1 MKTMKHTTKTNH
13 KLLSLND
20 LGGGIGFA
28 VTSSFT
34 YRYRAFRRCQMMAQ
48 AEGSLRV
55 YIILIN
61 KNNNKQQKKQTMKQ
75 NFTHYF
81 KSIIL
86 AIAFLLSGAI
96 PANSQNIYF
105 KDKKIQQIGL
115 SNNKADVSDLV
126 QPFYCGV
133 DDNKFSLVEGQ
144 EYTISKTPIT
154 ISDAKFGNIVEQDIF
169 ENNSKLSKALTLR
182 IDEKEDSKILC
193 CIIVAADWNYNK
205 TITFKIAVHD
215 MPLVVEKPATCT
227 SDGYRKYKCAC
238 CNEERTETLYAL
250 GHSYG
255 EWQEMAGGHMRTCSN
270 DANHKQYN
278 MDATGVNAL
287 EITLTDDTKLS
298 YPSTL
303 SPVVT
308 FNDLDVAIG
317 FDTDK
322 TSLVNKVDIAAYN
335 QVWSHNKNGYA
346 QNNEDNTYS
355 HQCDYTDCGYKHDD
369 LFVKNGKQ
377 YYVAEKKNGV
387 IRVADMTLNDSEGYD
402 CEADITVGSVSYS
415 RDMKDNQWGTLCLP
429 FAINPNAYSD
439 CSFYKLSSVD
449 DEKSEIV
456 LSRIDDSTI
465 AAGTPVL
472 VRRNAA
478 VSSISI
484 SVPSEG
490 EGDGVV
496 MSKNIQTGSTVG
508 EYSLVGRL
516 TTSDDALTDNCYI
529 INNDKF
535 WNVGKLTNGGKTVKV
550 GAFRSYLEANTSMA
564 QARMLSLSIGGDNTT
579 AIDVLNAADDGEAEI
594 YDLNGHR
601 LSDLQKGMNIVKRGN
616 KTTKVIIK

>member
-1 MKTMKHTTKTNH
+1 
-13 KLLSLND
+13 
-20 LGGGIGFA
+20 
-28 VTSSFT
+28 
-34 YRYRAFRRCQMMAQ
+34 
-48 AEGSLRV
+48 
-55 YIILIN
+55 
-61 KNNNKQQKKQTMKQ
+61 MKQ

-96 PANSQNIYF
+96 PANSQSITYI
-105 KDKKIQQIGL
+105 DKNWNAAC
-115 SNNKADVSDLV
+115 SENSKADVSTLV
-126 QPFYCGV
+126 QPFYCQI
-133 DDNKFSLVEGQ
+133 DDNMFSFLEVPNNTTEDYV
-144 EYTISKTPIT
+144 YTISKTPIT
-154 ISDAKFGNIVEQDIF
+154 ISDAKFGNIVEKDII

-182 IDEKEDSKILC
+182 IDEKEDSKIFC
-193 CIIVAADWNYNK
+193 CNIVAVDWNYNK

-215 MPLVVEKPATCT
+215 MPLVEEQPATCT

-238 CNEERTETLYAL
+238 CQEERTETLYAL

-287 EITLTDDTKLS
+287 EITLTDETKLS

-322 TSLVNKVDIAAYN
+322 TSLVNKADIKEYN

-346 QNNEDNTYS
+346 KNDDKTYS
-355 HQCDYTDCGYKHDD
+355 HACDVAGCTVKYDD
-369 LFVKNGKQ
+369 LFVKNGEQ
-377 YYVAEKKNGV
+377 YYVAENKDGV

-449 DEKSEIV
+449 NEKSEIV
-456 LSRIDDSTI
+456 LSRIDDPTI

-478 VSSISI
+478 ASGISI
-484 SVPSEG
+484 SAT
-490 EGDGVV
+490 DAA
-496 MSKNIQTGSTVG
+496 MSNAVLTGSTAG
-508 EYSLVGRL
+508 DYSLVGTL
-516 TTSDDALTDNCYI
+516 TTSNALTDNCYI

-535 WNVGKLTNGGKTVKV
+535 WKVGDLTNGGKTVKV

>member
-1 MKTMKHTTKTNH
+1 MKIINNSK
-13 KLLSLND
+13 SL
-20 LGGGIGFA
+20 
-28 VTSSFT
+28 V
-34 YRYRAFRRCQMMAQ
+34 
-48 AEGSLRV
+48 
-55 YIILIN
+55 
-61 KNNNKQQKKQTMKQ
+61 
-75 NFTHYF
+75 
-81 KSIIL
+81 L
-86 AIAFLLSGAI
+86 AIAFLLSWAVPTFGQPQNRLYIYNKDGMPIDNVDNNKVTINDSDPFYLVVFDGGCYYSVYSSSSSDVVNITTNAYNGYI
-96 PANSQNIYF
+96 QNINLDQSELLTENLRGQLQKF
-105 KDKKIQQIGL
+105 QIP
-115 SNNKADVSDLV
+115 NNIGSRELCWKYEPS
-126 QPFYCGV
+126 
-133 DDNKFSLVEGQ
+133 KFSIAIHELSEVQG
-144 EYTISKTPIT
+144 SK
-154 ISDAKFGNIVEQDIF
+154 E
-169 ENNSKLSKALTLR
+169 
-182 IDEKEDSKILC
+182 
-193 CIIVAADWNYNK
+193 
-205 TITFKIAVHD
+205 
-215 MPLVVEKPATCT
+215 ATC
-227 SDGYRKYKCAC
+227 SEDGDMTYKCRHC
-238 CNEERTETLYAL
+238 GETRTEIFKAT
-250 GHSYG
+250 GHSFG
-255 EWQEMAGGHMRTCSN
+255 EWQEMEMGNGRFRTCTH
-270 DANHKQYN
+270 DANHIQYD

-322 TSLVNKVDIAAYN
+322 TSLVNKADIAAYN

-369 LFVKNGKQ
+369 LFVKNGEQ

-387 IRVADMTLNDSEGYD
+387 IKVADMTLNDSEGYD

-496 MSKNIQTGSTVG
+496 MSKNIQTGSTAG
-508 EYSLVGRL
+508 EYSLVGTL
-516 TTSDDALTDNCYI
+516 TTSNALTDNCYI

-535 WNVGKLTNGGKTVKV
+535 WNVGKLNNAGKTVRV

-579 AIDVLNAADDGEAEI
+579 AIDVLHAADDGEAEI

>member
-1 MKTMKHTTKTNH
+1 MKNLIKRHVR
-13 KLLSLND
+13 LLVLT
-20 LGGGIGFA
+20 L
-28 VTSSFT
+28 
-34 YRYRAFRRCQMMAQ
+34 
-48 AEGSLRV
+48 
-55 YIILIN
+55 
-61 KNNNKQQKKQTMKQ
+61 
-75 NFTHYF
+75 
-81 KSIIL
+81 
-86 AIAFLLSGAI
+86 AFLLSGAI

-105 KDKKIQQIGL
+105 KDKECQIGL
-115 SNNKADVSDLV
+115 SNNKADVSELV

-133 DDNKFSLVEGQ
+133 DDNKSSLVEGQ

-193 CIIVAADWNYNK
+193 CNIVAADGNYNK

-215 MPLVVEKPATCT
+215 MPLVEEKPATCT
-227 SDGYRKYKCAC
+227 SDGHRKYKCAC

-322 TSLVNKVDIAAYN
+322 TSLVNKADIKEYN

-346 QNNEDNTYS
+346 KNDDKTYS
-355 HQCDYTDCGYKHDD
+355 HACDVAGCTVKYDD
-369 LFVKNGKQ
+369 LFVKNGEQ

-387 IRVADMTLNDSEGYD
+387 IKVADMTLNDSEGYD

-449 DEKSEIV
+449 NDKSEIV
-456 LSRIDDSTI
+456 LSRIDDPTI

-516 TTSDDALTDNCYI
+516 TTSNALSNDNCYI

-535 WNVGKLTNGGKTVKV
+535 WNVGELTKGGKTVKV

-601 LSDLQKGMNIVKRGN
+601 LPDLQKGINIVKRGN
-616 KTTKVIIK
+616 KITKVIIK

>member
-1 MKTMKHTTKTNH
+1 M
-13 KLLSLND
+13 
-20 LGGGIGFA
+20 
-28 VTSSFT
+28 
-34 YRYRAFRRCQMMAQ
+34 
-48 AEGSLRV
+48 
-55 YIILIN
+55 
-61 KNNNKQQKKQTMKQ
+61 
-75 NFTHYF
+75 
-81 KSIIL
+81 
-86 AIAFLLSGAI
+86 
-96 PANSQNIYF
+96 
-105 KDKKIQQIGL
+105 
-115 SNNKADVSDLV
+115 
-126 QPFYCGV
+126 
-133 DDNKFSLVEGQ
+133 VEGQ
-144 EYTISKTPIT
+144 KYTISKTPIT

-169 ENNSKLSKALTLR
+169 ENNSKLSNALTLQ

-193 CIIVAADWNYNK
+193 CNIVAADWNYNK

-322 TSLVNKVDIAAYN
+322 TSLVNKADIKEYN

-346 QNNEDNTYS
+346 KNDDKTYS

-387 IRVADMTLNDSEGYD
+387 IKVADMTLNDSEGYD

-496 MSKNIQTGSTVG
+496 MSKNIQTGSTAG

-516 TTSDDALTDNCYI
+516 TTSDALSNDCYI

>member
-1 MKTMKHTTKTNH
+1 MKNLIKRHVR
-13 KLLSLND
+13 LLALT
-20 LGGGIGFA
+20 L
-28 VTSSFT
+28 
-34 YRYRAFRRCQMMAQ
+34 AFIM
-48 AEGSLRV
+48 
-55 YIILIN
+55 
-61 KNNNKQQKKQTMKQ
+61 
-75 NFTHYF
+75 
-81 KSIIL
+81 
-86 AIAFLLSGAI
+86 SGAI
-96 PANSQNIYF
+96 PANSQSITYT
-105 KDKKIQQIGL
+105 DKNL
-115 SNNKADVSDLV
+115 DAACSENSKADVSKLV
-126 QPFYCGV
+126 QPFYCRI
-133 DDNKFSLVEGQ
+133 DDNMFSFLEVPNNTTEDYV
-144 EYTISKTPIT
+144 YTISKKPIT
-154 ISDAKFGNIVEQDIF
+154 ITDAKYGNIVEQDIID
-169 ENNSKLSKALTLR
+169 NNSKLSKALTLR

-193 CIIVAADWNYNK
+193 CNIVAADWNYNK

-215 MPLVVEKPATCT
+215 MPLVEEKPATCT

-238 CNEERTETLYAL
+238 CQEERTETLYAL

-287 EITLTDDTKLS
+287 EITLTDETKLS

-346 QNNEDNTYS
+346 KNDDKTYS
-355 HQCDYTDCGYKHDD
+355 HACDVAGCTVKYDD
-369 LFVKNGKQ
+369 LFVKNGEQ
-377 YYVAEKKNGV
+377 YYVAENKDGV

-439 CSFYKLSSVD
+439 YSFYQLSSVD
-449 DEKSEIV
+449 NERQEIV

-478 VSSISI
+478 ASGISI
-484 SVPSEG
+484 SAT
-490 EGDGVV
+490 DAA
-496 MSKNIQTGSTVG
+496 MSNAVLTGSTAG
-508 EYSLVGRL
+508 DYSLVGTL
-516 TTSDDALTDNCYI
+516 TTSNALSNDCYV

-535 WNVGKLTNGGKTVKV
+535 WNVGELNNAGKTVRV

-579 AIDVLNAADDGEAEI
+579 AIDVLHAADDGEAEI

>member
-20 LGGGIGFA
+20 LGGGICFA

-105 KDKKIQQIGL
+105 KDKEIHQIGL

-133 DDNKFSLVEGQ
+133 DDNIFSLVEGQ

-169 ENNSKLSKALTLR
+169 ENNSKLSNALTLR

-193 CIIVAADWNYNK
+193 CNIVAADWNYNK

-215 MPLVVEKPATCT
+215 MPLVEEKPATCT

-387 IRVADMTLNDSEGYD
+387 IKVADMTLNDSEGYD
-402 CEADITVGSVSYS
+402 CEADITVSNVSYA
-415 RDMKDNQWGTLCLP
+415 RDMTGNQWGTLCLP

-439 CSFYKLSSVD
+439 YSFYQLSSVD
-449 DEKSEIV
+449 NERQEIV

-478 VSSISI
+478 ASGISI
-484 SVPSEG
+484 SAT
-490 EGDGVV
+490 DAA
-496 MSKNIQTGSTVG
+496 MSNAVLTGSTAG
-508 EYSLVGRL
+508 DYSLVGTL
-516 TTSDDALTDNCYI
+516 TTSNALSNDCYV

-535 WNVGKLTNGGKTVKV
+535 WNVGELNNVGKTVRV

-579 AIDVLNAADDGEAEI
+579 AIDVLHAADDGEAEI

>member
-1 MKTMKHTTKTNH
+1 
-13 KLLSLND
+13 
-20 LGGGIGFA
+20 
-28 VTSSFT
+28 
-34 YRYRAFRRCQMMAQ
+34 
-48 AEGSLRV
+48 
-55 YIILIN
+55 
-61 KNNNKQQKKQTMKQ
+61 MKQ

-96 PANSQNIYF
+96 PANSQSISYI
-105 KDKKIQQIGL
+105 DKNWDQAY
-115 SNNKADVSDLV
+115 SENSKADVSKLV
-126 QPFYCGV
+126 QPFYCRI
-133 DDNKFSLVEGQ
+133 DDNMLSFLEVPNNTTEDYV
-144 EYTISKTPIT
+144 YTISKTPIT
-154 ISDAKFGNIVEQDIF
+154 ISDAKFGNIVEEDIIK
-169 ENNSKLSKALTLR
+169 NNSKLSKALTLR

-193 CIIVAADWNYNK
+193 CNIVAVGWNYNK

-215 MPLVVEKPATCT
+215 MPLVEEQPATCT

-238 CNEERTETLYAL
+238 CQEERTETLYAL

-255 EWQEMAGGHMRTCSN
+255 EWQEMAGGHMRTCSH

-287 EITLTDDTKLS
+287 EITLTDETKLS

-346 QNNEDNTYS
+346 KNDDKTYS
-355 HQCDYTDCGYKHDD
+355 HACDVAGCTVKYDD
-369 LFVKNGKQ
+369 LFVKNGEQ
-377 YYVAEKKNGV
+377 YYVAENKDGV

-449 DEKSEIV
+449 NEKSEIV

-478 VSSISI
+478 ASSISI

-496 MSKNIQTGSTVG
+496 MSKNIQTGITAG
-508 EYSLVGRL
+508 EYSLVGTL
-516 TTSDDALTDNCYI
+516 TTSNALTDNCYI

-535 WNVGKLTNGGKTVKV
+535 WNVGELNKAGKTVRV

>member
-1 MKTMKHTTKTNH
+1 MKNLIKRHVR
-13 KLLSLND
+13 LLVLT
-20 LGGGIGFA
+20 L
-28 VTSSFT
+28 
-34 YRYRAFRRCQMMAQ
+34 
-48 AEGSLRV
+48 
-55 YIILIN
+55 
-61 KNNNKQQKKQTMKQ
+61 
-75 NFTHYF
+75 
-81 KSIIL
+81 
-86 AIAFLLSGAI
+86 AFLLSGAI

-105 KDKKIQQIGL
+105 KDKDTQQISL
-115 SNNKADVSDLV
+115 FNNKADVSDLV

-133 DDNKFSLVEGQ
+133 DDNIFSLVEGQ

-154 ISDAKFGNIVEQDIF
+154 ISDAKFGNIVEQDII
-169 ENNSKLSKALTLR
+169 ENNSKLSNALTLR

-193 CIIVAADWNYNK
+193 CNIVAVNVNYK
-205 TITFKIAVHD
+205 TISFTIAVHD
-215 MPLVVEKPATCT
+215 MPLVKEKPATCT

-308 FNDLDVAIG
+308 FNDLDVSIG

-387 IRVADMTLNDSEGYD
+387 IKVADMTLNDSEGYD

-496 MSKNIQTGSTVG
+496 MSKNIQTGITAG
-508 EYSLVGRL
+508 EYSLVGTL
-516 TTSDDALTDNCYI
+516 TTSNALTDNCYI

-535 WNVGKLTNGGKTVKV
+535 WNVGELTNGGKKVKV

>member
-1 MKTMKHTTKTNH
+1 
-13 KLLSLND
+13 
-20 LGGGIGFA
+20 
-28 VTSSFT
+28 
-34 YRYRAFRRCQMMAQ
+34 
-48 AEGSLRV
+48 
-55 YIILIN
+55 
-61 KNNNKQQKKQTMKQ
+61 MKQ

-96 PANSQNIYF
+96 PANSQNISF
-105 KDKKIQQIGL
+105 KDKEIHQIGL

-154 ISDAKFGNIVEQDIF
+154 ISDAKFGNIIEQDIF
-169 ENNSKLSKALTLR
+169 ENNSKLSNALTLR

-193 CIIVAADWNYNK
+193 CNIVAVDRTYN
-205 TITFKIAVHD
+205 TITFTIAVHD
-215 MPLVVEKPATCT
+215 MPLVEEKPATCT
-227 SDGYRKYKCAC
+227 SDGHRKYKCAC
-238 CNEERTETLYAL
+238 CNEERTETLYAQ

-387 IRVADMTLNDSEGYD
+387 IKVADMTLNDSEGYD

-496 MSKNIQTGSTVG
+496 MSKNIQTGSTAG
-508 EYSLVGRL
+508 DYSLVGTL
-516 TTSDDALTDNCYI
+516 TTSNALSNDCYI

>member
-13 KLLSLND
+13 KLLILND
-20 LGGGIGFA
+20 LGEGIGFA

-34 YRYRAFRRCQMMAQ
+34 CRYRAFRRCQSRAP

-144 EYTISKTPIT
+144 KYTISKTPIT

-169 ENNSKLSKALTLR
+169 ENNSKLSNALTLQ

-193 CIIVAADWNYNK
+193 CNIVAADWNNNK

-215 MPLVVEKPATCT
+215 MPLVEEKPATCT

-387 IRVADMTLNDSEGYD
+387 IKVADMTLNDSEGYD

-439 CSFYKLSSVD
+439 YSFYQLSSVD
-449 DEKSEIV
+449 NERQEIV

-478 VSSISI
+478 ASGISI
-484 SVPSEG
+484 SAT
-490 EGDGVV
+490 DAA
-496 MSKNIQTGSTVG
+496 MSNAVLTGSTAG
-508 EYSLVGRL
+508 DYSLVGTL
-516 TTSDDALTDNCYI
+516 TTSNALSNDCYV

-535 WNVGKLTNGGKTVKV
+535 WNVGELNKAGKTVRV

-579 AIDVLNAADDGEAEI
+579 AIDVLHAADDGEAEI

>member
-1 MKTMKHTTKTNH
+1 
-13 KLLSLND
+13 
-20 LGGGIGFA
+20 
-28 VTSSFT
+28 
-34 YRYRAFRRCQMMAQ
+34 
-48 AEGSLRV
+48 
-55 YIILIN
+55 
-61 KNNNKQQKKQTMKQ
+61 MKQ

-96 PANSQNIYF
+96 PANSQSITYT
-105 KDKKIQQIGL
+105 DKNL
-115 SNNKADVSDLV
+115 DAACSENSKADVSKLV
-126 QPFYCGV
+126 QPFYCRI
-133 DDNKFSLVEGQ
+133 DDNMFSFLEVPNNTTEDYV
-144 EYTISKTPIT
+144 YTISKKPIT
-154 ISDAKFGNIVEQDIF
+154 ITDAKYGNILEEDII

-193 CIIVAADWNYNK
+193 CNIVAVDWNYNK

-215 MPLVVEKPATCT
+215 MPLVEEQPATCT

-287 EITLTDDTKLS
+287 EITLTDETKLS

-346 QNNEDNTYS
+346 KNDDKTYS
-355 HQCDYTDCGYKHDD
+355 HACDVAGCTVKYDD
-369 LFVKNGKQ
+369 LFVKNGEQ
-377 YYVAEKKNGV
+377 YYVAENKDGV

-439 CSFYKLSSVD
+439 CSFYQLSSVD
-449 DEKSEIV
+449 NEKSEIV
-456 LSRIDDSTI
+456 LSRIDDPTI

-516 TTSDDALTDNCYI
+516 TTSNALTDNCYI

-535 WNVGKLTNGGKTVKV
+535 WNVGELTNGGKKVKV

-579 AIDVLNAADDGEAEI
+579 AIDVLHAADDGEAEI

>member
-1 MKTMKHTTKTNH
+1 
-13 KLLSLND
+13 
-20 LGGGIGFA
+20 
-28 VTSSFT
+28 
-34 YRYRAFRRCQMMAQ
+34 
-48 AEGSLRV
+48 
-55 YIILIN
+55 
-61 KNNNKQQKKQTMKQ
+61 MKQ

-86 AIAFLLSGAI
+86 AIAFIMSGAI
-96 PANSQNIYF
+96 PANSQSITYI
-105 KDKKIQQIGL
+105 DKNLDQAY
-115 SNNKADVSDLV
+115 SENSKADVSTLV
-126 QPFYCGV
+126 QPFYCRI
-133 DDNKFSLVEGQ
+133 DDNMFSFLEVPNNTTEDYV
-144 EYTISKTPIT
+144 YTISKKPIT
-154 ISDAKFGNIVEQDIF
+154 ITDAKYGNIVEQDIID
-169 ENNSKLSKALTLR
+169 NNSKLSKALTLR

-193 CIIVAADWNYNK
+193 CNIVAVDWNYNK

-215 MPLVVEKPATCT
+215 MPLVEEQPATCT

-346 QNNEDNTYS
+346 KNDDKTYS
-355 HQCDYTDCGYKHDD
+355 HACDVAGCTVKYDD
-369 LFVKNGKQ
+369 LFVKNGEQ
-377 YYVAEKKNGV
+377 YYVAENKDGV

-449 DEKSEIV
+449 NDKSEIV

-478 VSSISI
+478 ASSISI

-496 MSKNIQTGSTVG
+496 MSKNIQTGITAG
-508 EYSLVGRL
+508 EYSLVGTL
-516 TTSDDALTDNCYI
+516 TTSNALTDNCYI

-535 WNVGKLTNGGKTVKV
+535 WNVGELNKAGKTVRV

>member
-1 MKTMKHTTKTNH
+1 
-13 KLLSLND
+13 
-20 LGGGIGFA
+20 
-28 VTSSFT
+28 
-34 YRYRAFRRCQMMAQ
+34 
-48 AEGSLRV
+48 
-55 YIILIN
+55 
-61 KNNNKQQKKQTMKQ
+61 MKQ

-96 PANSQNIYF
+96 PANSQSITYI
-105 KDKKIQQIGL
+105 DKNWNAAC
-115 SNNKADVSDLV
+115 SENSKADVSTLV
-126 QPFYCGV
+126 QPFYCQI
-133 DDNKFSLVEGQ
+133 DDNMFSFLEVPNNTTEDYV
-144 EYTISKTPIT
+144 YTISKTPIT
-154 ISDAKFGNIVEQDIF
+154 ISDAKFGNIVEKDII

-193 CIIVAADWNYNK
+193 CNIVAVDWNYNK

-215 MPLVVEKPATCT
+215 MPLVEEQPATCT

-322 TSLVNKVDIAAYN
+322 TSLVNKADIKEYN

-346 QNNEDNTYS
+346 KNDDKTYS
-355 HQCDYTDCGYKHDD
+355 HACDVAGCTVKYDD
-369 LFVKNGKQ
+369 LFVKNGEQ
-377 YYVAEKKNGV
+377 YYVAENKDGV

-439 CSFYKLSSVD
+439 CSFYQLSSVD
-449 DEKSEIV
+449 NKKSEIV

-478 VSSISI
+478 ASSISI

-496 MSKNIQTGSTVG
+496 MSKNIQTGITAG
-508 EYSLVGRL
+508 EYSLVGTL
-516 TTSDDALTDNCYI
+516 TTSNALTDNCYI

-535 WNVGKLTNGGKTVKV
+535 WNVGELNKAGKTVRV